1 MEVRPP
7 KSSQQLRARRGEE
20 EPDLMS
26 TDRSTAR
33 PARFWASAG
42 LFVAMGLVLG
52 LALAGTLR
60 VQPVSMAQTPS
71 SQMVNAAMTAPP
83 LTEGESPFVAVV
95 ERAAPA
101 VVSIDTKRK
110 VGNAGM
116 DGGGDD
122 GDLFRRFFGDPQG
135 GSGANP
141 HRNMTVPASGS
152 GFLIDRQGHILTNN
166 HVVRDASEITVTLSD
181 KRTFKAKV
189 IGQDQAT
196 DVAVIQIQAGDD
208 LPALPL
214 GDSDRIKVGEYVMA
228 IGNPLGELQGS
239 VTAGIVSARGR
250 SSLNIAGGAP
260 DYQDFIQTDASI
272 NFGNSGGPLVNLR
285 GEAIGINTAINAQGQ
300 GIGFAI
306 PINLAKHIAEQLV
319 ATGKVVRGFL
329 GVEPA
334 ELTPDLAASYGVAVD
349 AGIVVQNVSNDS
361 PASRAGIRR
370 GDIITAFDGQR
381 VHDVTGF
388 RLRVADSPVDKHVAV
403 SLLRDGKRSDVQVV
417 LANRDVMLAQA
428 PGRARG
434 DRSPSVEG
442 GDDPRAVAA
451 GIGVTVRELNAREK
465 EALGDDVK
473 AVVVTDVAEGSPAD
487 EAGISEGELL
497 LEANGKELLS
507 PADLGAAVRQAKS
520 VGRPMRVL
528 LADVDWSS
536 GRYQS
541 RYVPVKLK
549 D

>member
-1 MEVRPP
+1 
-7 KSSQQLRARRGEE
+7 
-20 EPDLMS
+20 MS
-26 TDRSTAR
+26 TDRPTTR

-60 VQPVSMAQTPS
+60 VQPVTFAQTPS
-71 SQMVNAAMTAPP
+71 TQMVNAALTAAP
-83 LTEGESPFVAVV
+83 LSNGDSPFVAVV

-116 DGGGDD
+116 DGSPDD
-122 GDLFRRFFGDPQG
+122 NDMFRRFFGDPQG
-135 GSGANP
+135 GGANP
-141 HRNMTVPASGS
+141 HGRSMTVPASGS
-152 GFLIDRQGHILTNN
+152 GFLIDREGHILTNN

-196 DVAVIQIQAGDD
+196 DVAVIQIKASGD

-214 GDSDRIKVGEYVMA
+214 GDSDKIRVGEYVMA

-334 ELTPDLAASYGVAVD
+334 ELTPDLAESYGVAVD
-349 AGIVVQNVSNDS
+349 AGVVVQNVSNDS
-361 PASRAGIRR
+361 PASRAGIHR

-417 LANRDVMLAQA
+417 LANRDVMLAQST
-428 PGRARG
+428 GRPRNDSGPAAG
-434 DRSPSVEG
+434 DS
-442 GDDPRAVAA
+442 DDPRAVAA
-451 GIGVTVRELNAREK
+451 GVGVTVRELNAREK
-465 EALGDDVK
+465 EALGEDVK
-473 AVVVTDVAEGSPAD
+473 AVVVTQVDEGSPAD
-487 EAGISEGELL
+487 EAGISEGEIL
-497 LEANGKELLS
+497 LEANGKELVS
-507 PADLGAAVRQAKS
+507 PADLGTAVRQAKS
-520 VGRPMRVL
+520 VGRPIRVL

>member
-1 MEVRPP
+1 
-7 KSSQQLRARRGEE
+7 
-20 EPDLMS
+20 MS
-26 TDRSTAR
+26 TDRPMSK

-42 LFVAMGLVLG
+42 IFVGLGLVLG

-60 VQPVSMAQTPS
+60 LQPDSIAQTPS
-71 SQMVNAAMTAPP
+71 SVMQNAALSALPNNST
-83 LTEGESPFVAVV
+83 ESPFVAVV

-101 VVSIDTKRK
+101 VVSIDTRRK
-110 VGNAGM
+110 VGNSQI
-116 DGGGDD
+116 GGD
-122 GDLFRRFFGDPQG
+122 GDDSELFRRFFGDPQG
-135 GSGANP
+135 NSNP
-141 HRNMTVPASGS
+141 RGRSMTVPASGS
-152 GFLIDRQGHILTNN
+152 GFLIDREGRILTNN

-181 KRTFKAKV
+181 KRTFKARV

-196 DVAVIQIQAGDD
+196 DVAVIQIKAAGD

-319 ATGKVVRGFL
+319 ASGKVTRGFL

-334 ELTPDLAASYGVAVD
+334 ELTPDLADSYGVHTD
-349 AGIVVQNVSNDS
+349 AGIVVQNVSEDS

-370 GDIITAFDGQR
+370 GDIITSFDGTR
-381 VHDVTGF
+381 IHDVTGF
-388 RLRVADSPVDKHVAV
+388 RLKVADTAVDKHVSVAF
-403 SLLRDGKRSDVQVV
+403 LRNGNPSTVQVV
-417 LANRDVMLAQA
+417 LANRDVVLAQA
-428 PGRARG
+428 PGRRG
-434 DRSPSVEG
+434 SNNGSRGMPGDDSDRSIRR
-442 GDDPRAVAA
+442 RA
-451 GIGVTVRELNAREK
+451 
-465 EALGDDVK
+465 
-473 AVVVTDVAEGSPAD
+473 
-487 EAGISEGELL
+487 
-497 LEANGKELLS
+497 
-507 PADLGAAVRQAKS
+507 
-520 VGRPMRVL
+520 
-528 LADVDWSS
+528 
-536 GRYQS
+536 
-541 RYVPVKLK
+541 
-549 D
+549 

>member
-1 MEVRPP
+1 
-7 KSSQQLRARRGEE
+7 
-20 EPDLMS
+20 MS
-26 TDRSTAR
+26 TDRPTAR

-42 LFVAMGLVLG
+42 LFVAVGLVLG

-60 VQPVSMAQTPS
+60 VQPDSIAQTAS
-71 SQMVNAAMTAPP
+71 STQMVNAALTAAP
-83 LTEGESPFVAVV
+83 LAGGESPFVAVV

-110 VGNAGM
+110 VGNGGM
-116 DGGGDD
+116 ADGED
-122 GDLFRRFFGDPQG
+122 GDLFHRMFGDPPG
-135 GSGANP
+135 GNGASP
-141 HRNMTVPASGS
+141 HGRTMTVPASGS
-152 GFLIDRQGHILTNN
+152 GFLIAKDGRILTNN

-181 KRTFKAKV
+181 KRVFKAKV

-196 DVAVIQIQAGDD
+196 DVAVIQIKATGD
-208 LPALPL
+208 LPVLPL
-214 GDSDRIKVGEYVMA
+214 GDSDRIRVGEYVMA

-319 ATGKVVRGFL
+319 ASGKVVRGFL

-334 ELTPDLAASYGVAVD
+334 ELTPDLAESYGVAVN
-349 AGIVVQNVSNDS
+349 AGVVVQNVSDDS
-361 PASRAGIRR
+361 PASRAGIHR

-381 VHDVTGF
+381 VQDVTGF
-388 RLRVADSPVDKHVAV
+388 RLRVADTPVEKHVLV
-403 SLLRDGKRSDVQVV
+403 SLLREGKQSDVQVT

-428 PGRARG
+428 PGRNRG
-434 DRSPSVEG
+434 ERAPTADGS
-442 GDDPRAVAA
+442 DDPRAVASGA
-451 GIGVTVRELNAREK
+451 GLTVRALNTREK
-465 EALGDDVK
+465 EALGEDAK
-473 AVVVTDVAEGSPAD
+473 GVVVTQVDEGGPAD
-487 EAGISEGELL
+487 IAGITEGQLL
-497 LEANGKELLS
+497 IEANGRDVAS
-507 PADLGAAVRQAKS
+507 PADLGAAVRLAKPG
-520 VGRPMRVL
+520 GRPIRVL
-528 LADVDWSS
+528 IGDVDWSS
-536 GRYQS
+536 GRFAT
-541 RYVPVKLK
+541 RYVPLKLK